1 MFRRKCQRMGI
12 IAVLIASVC
21 IINPVIAR
29 ASDVEEVVVLD
40 SYFDALDEE
49 TVSETDND
57 GSSDEKSANHI
68 EKLEQASDENSKES
82 DIIRDNEDI
91 WAQIDRDAL
100 RESVDVEALENSIDD
115 EELLK
120 EIDVEALES
129 QIDMDAITA
138 FVDGDKHP
146 VDVMNVQLPVIKKKS
161 PFNFVIDPDGWLYKI
176 MENSDQ
182 INDVEPEANVLF
194 VNTKG
199 DYRFSSKSDEQVVIN
214 KSNIPVK
221 LTIDYRVDK
230 AGSVDFVENKE
241 ELKNSGK
248 GLFLAIA
255 DKDGIKGVFN
265 ADEDRVFEVILDAVP
280 EDTYVY
286 EWNEETERYDYKFA
300 DGVEEVDFPSYSFYM
315 TGMCNS
321 EGIWTGSSEG
331 PAVSLSW
338 SAAPATAEDIIK
350 YESEKAKAA
359 KEKDEVEAAEQNDD
373 VDEAAGESSAEDE
386 IEVVADETFEKV
398 SNFDSEAFED
408 EALEDV
414 IIEDEA
420 IEKNVA
426 ENKAEDEIIEEAT
439 PTESDENVTT
449 ESQSMTRDE
458 KIEFFKKKELE
469 RLIEKE
475 LELLRKAEL
484 ERLIDKEVER
494 LANEKY
500 DEVLASMKADGNAEN
515 SSASNNSEE
524 ETSSEQSKEDAREEN
539 EDAES
544 ESDASICA
552 SSDGDT
558 DIDSEAST
566 GEDADIGTETG
577 ANGGTDNNGAD
588 LTQIS
593 EKIIDEI
600 PSNNDTIDTEG

>member
-1 MFRRKCQRMGI
+1 MFRRKCQRMGS

-49 TVSETDND
+49 TESKTNND
-57 GSSDEKSANHI
+57 SSGDDKSVDYIEKS
-68 EKLEQASDENSKES
+68 EQES
-82 DIIRDNEDI
+82 DVIRDNDEI
-91 WAQIDRDAL
+91 WAQIDKDEL
-100 RESVDVEALENSIDD
+100 RVSVDVEALKESIDD

-120 EIDVEALES
+120 NIDVEALEE
-129 QIDMDAITA
+129 QIDMDAIKA
-138 FVDGDKHP
+138 FVDGDTHP
-146 VDVMNVQLPVIKKKS
+146 VDVMNVQLPVVKKKS
-161 PFNFVIDPDGWLYKI
+161 PFNFVIDPDCLIYKI
-176 MENSDQ
+176 MDKEDGT
-182 INDVEPEANVLF
+182 NDVEKDANVLF
-194 VNTKG
+194 INTKG
-199 DYRFSSKSDEQVVIN
+199 DYTFSSKSDEQVVIN
-214 KSNIPVK
+214 KSNIPIK

-230 AGSVDFVENKE
+230 TGTVTFVEKKE
-241 ELKNSGK
+241 ELVNSGH

-265 ADEDRVFEVILDAVP
+265 SEENRIVEVIIDAVP
-280 EDTYVY
+280 DDTYTY
-286 EWNEETERYDYKFA
+286 EWNEEAQRYDYSLA
-300 DGVEEVDFPSYSFYM
+300 DGVEEVDFPTYSFYM
-315 TGMCNS
+315 TGMCNA
-321 EGIWTGSSEG
+321 EGNWSGSNEG

-386 IEVVADETFEKV
+386 IEVVADEAFEKF
-398 SNFDSEAFED
+398 SNFDSEASED
-408 EALEDV
+408 EALENV

-458 KIEFFKKKELE
+458 KIEFFKKKELD

-500 DEVLASMKADGNAEN
+500 DEILASMKADGNVEN

-544 ESDASICA
+544 ESDASIGA

-566 GEDADIGTETG
+566 GEDDDIGTETG
-577 ANGGTDNNGAD
+577 SNGGTDNNGAD